1 MNNRA
6 GCKTLTGF
14 SILKRIA
21 ARRMNIIAVL
31 LHIVYMD
38 TVMYMKLQ
46 LESPISIDAVIAEER
61 RYCCNVLSESLSR
74 NMALIQYDINNTILD
89 SIR

>member
-1 MNNRA
+1 MNNRG

-61 RYCCNVLSESLSR
+61 RYCCNVLSDSMSR
-74 NMALIQYDINNTILD
+74 DMALYNMTLIIQYLD